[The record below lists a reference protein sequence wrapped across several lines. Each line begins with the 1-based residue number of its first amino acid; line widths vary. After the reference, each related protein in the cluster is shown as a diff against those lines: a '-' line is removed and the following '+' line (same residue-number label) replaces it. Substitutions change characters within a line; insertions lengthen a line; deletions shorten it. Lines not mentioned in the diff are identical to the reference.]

1 MIVHR
6 VQNDG
11 WMRNGLYQKA
21 LIPNITLD
29 LGLEVAMISYYG
41 LIKDEDLT
49 GSPADERHR

>member
-1 MIVHR
+1 MHR

-49 GSPADERHR
+49 DSPADERHR